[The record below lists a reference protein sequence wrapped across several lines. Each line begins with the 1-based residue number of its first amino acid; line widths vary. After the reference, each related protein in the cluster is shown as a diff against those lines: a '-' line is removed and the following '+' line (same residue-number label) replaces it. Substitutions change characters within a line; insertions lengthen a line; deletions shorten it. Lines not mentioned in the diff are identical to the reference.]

1 MQDVGIAG
9 RWRNTIADWVD
20 ANYLA
25 AMNLDGS
32 KAANRIT
39 FCVEGNIG
47 AGKST
52 YLDMVQMTND
62 AASINEMIEV
72 VQEPVDM
79 WQDLSG
85 ENLLELFYKDP
96 ERYAFTFQQ
105 YVLITRIKRVRSPRS
120 GLLYTRSRAVT
131 FPRLAGLQDMPVLQV
146 P

>member
-1 MQDVGIAG
+1 MSVQNVGIAG
-9 RWRNTIADWVD
+9 RWRSTIADWVD
-20 ANYLA
+20 ANYRD
-25 AMNLDGS
+25 AMIPGGS
-32 KAANRIT
+32 TAANRIT

-52 YLDMVQMTND
+52 YLDMVKMTND
-62 AASINEMIEV
+62 VASIHEMIEV

-120 GLLYTRSRAVT
+120 RPLYTRSSSVACLRW
-131 FPRLAGLQDMPVLQV
+131 AGW
-146 P
+146 